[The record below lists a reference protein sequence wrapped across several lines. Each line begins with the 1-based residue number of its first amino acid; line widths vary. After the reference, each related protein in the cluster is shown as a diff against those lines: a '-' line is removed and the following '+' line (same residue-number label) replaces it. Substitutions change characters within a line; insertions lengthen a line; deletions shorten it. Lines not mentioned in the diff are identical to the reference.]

1 MLKLLKYIS
10 IILVILLL
18 IVIAILPFT
27 VFPVIS
33 GYGAKNM
40 CSAVFLQH
48 RNPEDVMREDF
59 FFPISLGN
67 FRVNMQDSSVTGTV
81 WGLAKRKAIFRSNI
95 GSTLINDFPEESVR
109 KQQFHLSTAS
119 LVNTDSLYW
128 PYGNRLRDS
137 LPEEINKADL
147 DKVVAGVLNE
157 KSSDGKSLFTKAVL
171 VVYDGQL
178 VAEAYAPGSDNK
190 TVHLGWSMAKTVT
203 AALAGI
209 LVKQGRLKVQE
220 PAPVAAWKNTSKASI
235 TLKHLL
241 QQTSGIDFSEV
252 YFRPSSANTMLWS
265 KGDMAAYTE
274 SLPLDH
280 PPGTVFN
287 YSSGNVN
294 VLSRIL
300 RDKLGD
306 DYYAFPRRELFDKIN
321 ANSFLLEPDASGTL
335 VGSSFVYATARD
347 YARLGLLYYSNGY
360 WNGEQIL
367 PSNWVKESTE
377 PSSADLRKHYGY
389 LTWLNGK
396 NADLSGNWYP
406 DAPADMY
413 FADGFAGQDVF
424 IIPSEKLVLVRLGM
438 RQFDDNA
445 FIRDVIKTI
454 RKKN

>member
-1 MLKLLKYIS
+1 MLKFFKYLAIF
-10 IILVILLL
+10 LTILLL
-18 IVIAILPFT
+18 IIVAVLPFT

-40 CSAVFLQH
+40 CSAIFLQH
-48 RNPEDVMREDF
+48 RNAEDVMREDF

-67 FRVNMQDSSVTGTV
+67 FKMNMQDSSVTGTV
-81 WGLAKRKAIFRSNI
+81 WGLAKRKAIFRCNI
-95 GSTLINDFPEESVR
+95 GTTLINDFPEETVR
-109 KQQFHLSTAS
+109 KQQFHLAPAS
-119 LVNTDSLYW
+119 SVNTDTLYW
-128 PYGNRLRDS
+128 PAGNRLRDS
-137 LPEEINKADL
+137 LPEEINKAEL
-147 DKVVAGVLNE
+147 DKVITAVLNE
-157 KSSDGKSLFTKAVL
+157 KSSDGKPLYTKAVL

-178 VAEAYAPGSDNK
+178 VAEAYAPGFDSK

-203 AALAGI
+203 AALTGI
-209 LVKQGRLKVQE
+209 LVKQGRLRVEE
-220 PAPVAAWKNTSKASI
+220 PAPVAAWKNTDKASI
-235 TLKHLL
+235 TIKHLL

-274 SLPLDH
+274 SLALGH

-294 VLSRIL
+294 VMSRII

-321 ANSFLLEPDASGTL
+321 AGSFLLEPDASGTL

-347 YARLGLLYYSNGY
+347 YARFGLLYYNNGN

-367 PSNWVKESTE
+367 PDYWVKESTV
-377 PSSADLRKHYGY
+377 PSSADPRKRYGY
-389 LTWLNGK
+389 FTWLNGK
-396 NADLSGNWYP
+396 NADLSGKWYP